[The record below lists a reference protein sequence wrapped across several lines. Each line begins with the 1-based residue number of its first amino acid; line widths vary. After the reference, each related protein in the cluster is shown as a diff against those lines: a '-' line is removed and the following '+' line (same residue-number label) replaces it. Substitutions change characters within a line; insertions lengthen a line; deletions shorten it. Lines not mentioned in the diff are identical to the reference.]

1 MVRLLLTLVLISFPL
16 AQPQAACRPQP
27 HAMGEACV
35 PVHPQR
41 VVVLDT
47 GELDMALTL
56 GVQPLAATTPNHA
69 GQFPVYLRDQLSDT
83 VDLGVPQEPDM
94 ERLAALQP
102 DLILGSKLRHG
113 RYYQLLASI
122 APTVLSER
130 IGASWADNLQLF
142 AQALNRETQAQ
153 QWLQQFEQRC
163 QRIAQLARQNGHPEV
178 SVVRSM
184 QSHIRLYL
192 KNSFVGNV
200 LERCGIRRPAS
211 QQGSG
216 FAVRL
221 RSPVAVAQLD
231 GDILLLSE
239 YAVERG
245 SLIRR
250 WQRSGFWQQ
259 LQAPKQGQLY
269 PVEDSWWMLGIGP
282 TAAQLILDDLE
293 QVLTRYAQN

>member
-1 MVRLLLTLVLISFPL
+1 MVRLLSLLVLTLATLTEL
-16 AQPQAACRPQP
+16 RAACRPLP
-27 HAMGEACV
+27 HVMGETCV
-35 PVHPQR
+35 PAQPQR

-69 GQFPVYLRDQLSDT
+69 GQFPDYLRDRLSSP

-94 ERLAALQP
+94 ERLAALKP

-113 RYYQLLASI
+113 RYYRLLSSI
-122 APTVLSER
+122 APTVMSER

-142 AQALNRETQAQ
+142 ARALNRKAEAR

-163 QRIAQLARQNGHPEV
+163 AQVRQLAQASGNPRV

-192 KNSFVGNV
+192 QNSFVGNV
-200 LERCGIRRPAS
+200 LQRCGIRRPDS
-211 QQGSG
+211 QQGQG

-221 RSPVAVAQLD
+221 RSPVAIRQLD
-231 GDILLLSE
+231 ADILLLSE

-250 WQRSGFWQQ
+250 WQRSGFWQL
-259 LQAPKQGQLY
+259 LQAPARGQLY
-269 PVEDSWWMLGIGP
+269 PVADSWWMLGIGP
-282 TAAQLILDDLE
+282 TAALKILDDLE
-293 QVLTRYAQN
+293 QVLIHHAQN